1 MKEWD
6 ENKLDQELEALLNEI
21 PEQDELE
28 KRIEKYI
35 NRRISRIVHKTLAM
49 IVAAAILLLAII
61 NPILKMS
68 FINPNKDP
76 YFDVMRD
83 YYETTRPYV
92 ELIAMAADSKGFARY
107 EITMQVTNHRENLIM
122 GKSNVWFDLN
132 CGKML
137 I

>member
-49 IVAAAILLLAII
+49 IVAVVILLLAII

-68 FINPNKDP
+68 FINPNKDS

-83 YYETTRPYV
+83 
-92 ELIAMAADSKGFARY
+92 
-107 EITMQVTNHRENLIM
+107 
-122 GKSNVWFDLN
+122 
-132 CGKML
+132 
-137 I
+137 